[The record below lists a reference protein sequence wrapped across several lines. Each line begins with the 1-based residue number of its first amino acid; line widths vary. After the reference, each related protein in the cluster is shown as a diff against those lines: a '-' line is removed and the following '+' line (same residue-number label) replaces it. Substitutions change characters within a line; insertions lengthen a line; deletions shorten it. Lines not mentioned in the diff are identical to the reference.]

1 METCLFQRHNMQQ
14 MLRCKWSVFSI
25 SMFSMTLQILP
36 QQPYRLCHGTKSEEE
51 DWRTTLYQEPIIF
64 SSDPLSA
71 DAYSHIEATDHRCPL
86 GLKHPKENEAGAS
99 SCPHP

>member
-1 METCLFQRHNMQQ
+1 METCLFQRHNTQQ
-14 MLRCKWSVFSI
+14 MLRCKWSVFSISVFSI

-71 DAYSHIEATDHRCPL
+71 DAYSHIEAY
-86 GLKHPKENEAGAS
+86 
-99 SCPHP
+99 